1 MLYRRIQFLLLFAMA
16 ILYVGCNGYEHE
28 TIPNVKVDFTIYPD
42 NVNYRTLNFAG
53 GNEYLTGGV
62 QGIIVYRVDQ
72 TTFVAYDR
80 ACPYDWE
87 EHGSWLWVDDSGI
100 LIRDSLC
107 GSVFNILDGSVISG
121 PSKYNLKF
129 YKTMYDGRRLRVYN

>member
-1 MLYRRIQFLLLFAMA
+1 MLRKGKLFIALLAAAVLFIA
-16 ILYVGCNGYEHE
+16 CNGYEHE
-28 TIPNVKVDFTIYPD
+28 TIPNVKVNFTIYPD
-42 NVNYRTLNFAG
+42 SPNYVNLNYIG
-53 GNEYLTGGV
+53 GHEYVTGGV
-62 QGIIVYRVDQ
+62 QGIIIYRVDQ
-72 TTFVAYDR
+72 SSFVAYDR

-87 EHGSWLWVDDSGI
+87 EHDSWLWVDESGI